1 MRGIGRVDW
10 PVKDYTSLQ
19 FEIKTNLATKEIQ
32 VSARGKNTFCRD
44 AFCLSD
50 VCGFF
55 MFLINQRDQCRR
67 RYLSEAFEVM
77 LEKLETGGSM
87 SNKERREI
95 KNTTGQHVARILEV
109 FISRENAGHLST
121 TYRVQSVPVVPSSY
135 FAKNV
140 THHTG
145 CNC

>member
-95 KNTTGQHVARILEV
+95 KNTTGQHVARIFGSIYIQGERRTS
-109 FISRENAGHLST
+109 FNYISCAISTGGTIILFREERN
-121 TYRVQSVPVVPSSY
+121 PS
-135 FAKNV
+135 
-140 THHTG
+140 HRL
-145 CNC
+145 